1 MGRKKATALLVHNSD
16 NLDQPPHILPALIDL
31 ARGEGH
37 PTALEEEQ
45 QLAHLAECLS
55 CQDALRTLLAIELER
70 DRQIGISEEPV
81 WKLISRLSDIRE
93 ETQIRNDIPAYV
105 EALELWGSEEA
116 QKRYPRLVEH
126 LRKCKSCQST
136 IAGIQALKLDA
147 EQAGLIT
154 PLRANTGE

>member
-1 MGRKKATALLVHNSD
+1 MGRKKTTALLVQSSD
-16 NLDQPPHILPALIDL
+16 TLDQPPHILPALIELVRD
-31 ARGEGH
+31 EGR
-37 PTALEEEQ
+37 PTAVEEEQ

-55 CQDALRTLLAIELER
+55 CQDALRALLAIELDR
-70 DRQIGISEEPV
+70 DRQAGITEEPV

-93 ETQIRNDIPAYV
+93 ETRIRDDIPAYI

-136 IAGIQALKLDA
+136 VAGIQALKFDA

-154 PLRANTGE
+154 PLRANTEE